1 LADFTRLQRL
11 QAALAM
17 SREELAAMVSEMNAE
32 LLTLQEEVWVSLN
45 EEIAIFSVSTQPW
58 L

>member
-1 LADFTRLQRL
+1 
-11 QAALAM
+11 M
-17 SREELAAMVSEMNAE
+17 SREELAAMVAEMNAE